1 MQKHLTKQQVIAY
14 RSRVLADSLKYGP
27 TTTARRYGIHRDTI
41 YAWKKELLP
50 QKPGPRGRVFW
61 QTDENT
67 EIIILQL
74 RLGTGHGPKRLHAE
88 LKDMGIVVGEKA
100 IRGVIKRAGLV
111 KAQRKPRKKAS
122 QPFYAPYPGYR
133 LQVDTKAMPRGM
145 DKRSTDRYQFTAI
158 DIVSKIRFL
167 AVYNYLSN
175 GNSIAF
181 VRHALAFYADIGIKI
196 DCVQTD
202 NHASFT
208 NLYSGGTKK
217 ADHQLRRVHPL
228 TIFLT
233 DQGIEHKLSRPAT
246 PQHNGFV
253 ERSHRTDEE
262 EFYGITNVVGL
273 DDASLATKL
282 QRWQDEYNLER
293 LHSSC
298 NYLPPMEYFT
308 RMWKERL
315 VNERV
320 SVL

>member
-1 MQKHLTKQQVIAY
+1 MCMKKYLTKQQVIAY
-14 RSRVLADSLKYGP
+14 RSRVLSDSLEYGP
-27 TTTARRYGIHRDTI
+27 TATARRYGIHRDTI

-61 QTDENT
+61 QTDEDK
-67 EIIILQL
+67 EILILQL
-74 RLGTGHGPKRLHAE
+74 RLSTGHGPKRLRAE
-88 LKDMGIVVGEKA
+88 LEDMGVVVGEKA
-100 IRGVIKRAGLV
+100 IRGIIKQAGLV
-111 KAQRKPRKKAS
+111 KVQRKPRKKAV

-133 LQVDTKAMPRGM
+133 LQVDTKAMPRGT

-181 VRHALAFYADIGIKI
+181 VRDALAFYADIGIKI

-202 NHASFT
+202 NHATFT
-208 NLYSGGTKK
+208 NLYTGGNKK
-217 ADHQLRRVHPL
+217 EDHQLRRVHPL

-233 DQGIEHKLSRPAT
+233 DQGIEHKLSRPGT

-273 DDASLATKL
+273 DDPSLKTKL

-298 NYLPPMEYFT
+298 DYLPPMEYFET
-308 RMWKERL
+308 TWKERL
-315 VNERV
+315 AYAG
-320 SVL
+320 